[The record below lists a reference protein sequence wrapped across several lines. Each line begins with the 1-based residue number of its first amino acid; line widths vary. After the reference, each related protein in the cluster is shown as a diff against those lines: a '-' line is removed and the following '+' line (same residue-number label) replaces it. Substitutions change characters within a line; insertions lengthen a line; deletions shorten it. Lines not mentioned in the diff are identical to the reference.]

1 MIKVGI
7 TGGIGSGKTTVC
19 RIFESLGIPV
29 YYADSRA
36 KALVTEEP
44 LLKAE
49 YKKLFGKNVFT
60 SNGLLNRQL
69 VAQAIFNDRTVLNE
83 VNNLVHP
90 FVRRDFV
97 KWCQHQTA
105 PYVIEE
111 AAVLIESEGHTFVD
125 KVVLVTAPDEIRIER
140 VMVRD
145 QHSRE
150 KVLER
155 INNQWKQEKLRE
167 FSDFEVRADD
177 VQLVIPQVLKIHKEL
192 LK

>member
-1 MIKVGI
+1 MIKVGV

-29 YYADSRA
+29 YYADARA
-36 KALVTEEP
+36 KALVIEEP
-44 LLKAE
+44 FLKAE
-49 YKKLFGKNVFT
+49 YTKLFGKNVYT
-60 SNGLLNRQL
+60 CNGHLNRQL
-69 VAQAIFNDRTVLNE
+69 VAEVIFNDRSLLNE
-83 VNNLVHP
+83 INNLVHP
-90 FVRRDFV
+90 FVRKDFV
-97 KWCQHQTA
+97 KWCQKQTA

-111 AAVLIESEGHTFVD
+111 AAVLIESEGYKFID

-145 QHSRE
+145 QNSRG

-155 INNQWKQEKLRE
+155 INNQWKQERLRE

>member
-1 MIKVGI
+1 MKVGV

-29 YYADSRA
+29 YYADVRA
-36 KALVTEEP
+36 KDLVLEEP
-44 LLKAE
+44 LLKTG
-49 YKKLFGKNVFT
+49 YIKLFGKNVF
-60 SNGLLNRQL
+60 SNNGRLNRQL
-69 VAQAIFNDRTVLNE
+69 VAGNIFNDRMLLKE
-83 VNNLVHP
+83 VNKLVHP
-90 FVRRDFV
+90 FVRRDFE
-97 KWCQHQTA
+97 KWCQKQTA

-111 AAVLIESEGHTFVD
+111 AAVLIESEGYKFVD
-125 KVVLVTAPDEIRIER
+125 NVVLVTAPDEIRIER
-140 VMVRD
+140 VMTRD

-150 KVLER
+150 KVMER

-177 VQLVIPQVLKIHKEL
+177 VQLVIPQVLEIHKEL

>member
-36 KALVTEEP
+36 KALVIEEP
-44 LLKAE
+44 LLNAE
-49 YKKLFGKNVFT
+49 YIKLFGNNVFT

-69 VAQAIFNDRTVLNE
+69 VAEAIFNDRTVLNQ

-97 KWCQHQTA
+97 KWCQEQTA

-111 AAVLIESEGHTFVD
+111 AAVLIESEGYKFID

-140 VMVRD
+140 VMARD

-155 INNQWKQEKLRE
+155 INNQWKQEQLRE
-167 FSDFEVRADD
+167 YSDFEVRADD